1 MRFMVIVKATPE
13 SEKPGSLPPRDGIEK
28 MNRHIDEMIAAGV
41 LVGYDGLHPSVKG
54 ARVRFSGSERVVTD
68 GPFAETKELIAGFM
82 ILRVNSLEEAIGW
95 VKRMPC
101 CSVTGEGEVE
111 IRQVFEPEDF
121 ASGFNEEEIEQ
132 ERKVRAQLV
141 EQTVR
146 K

>member
-13 SEKPGSLPPRDGIEK
+13 SEKPGSLPDPQGIAE
-28 MNRHIDEMIAAGV
+28 MNKHIDELIAAGV
-41 LVGYDGLHPSVKG
+41 LVGYDGLHPSSKG
-54 ARVRFSGSERVVTD
+54 ARVRFNGTARAVTD

-82 ILRVNSLEEAIGW
+82 ILRVNSLDEAIGW

-121 ASGFNEEEIEQ
+121 ATNFNEEEIEQ
-132 ERKVRAQLV
+132 ERQIRAQLA
-141 EQTVR
+141 EQA
-146 K
+146 KK